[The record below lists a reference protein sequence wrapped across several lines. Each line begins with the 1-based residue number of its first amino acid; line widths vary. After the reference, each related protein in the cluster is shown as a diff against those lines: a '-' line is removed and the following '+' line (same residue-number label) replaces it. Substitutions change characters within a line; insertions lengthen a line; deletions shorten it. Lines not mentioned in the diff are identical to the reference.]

1 MYFELPRVQGRWRN
15 PLREVSCAG
24 AQLVRELSAA
34 VAVVMA
40 NLPAAEGSI
49 PPTAAVN
56 LNIFYF
62 SCPLCSLCSTC
73 LVIPSHLTCYSMFR
87 RLTKHWGAHIGLT
100 LFPSFLHLH
109 WNEASIDLQCVHVLN
124 FFPNMHLWT
133 QNIPVELSAARDSFT
148 LFNVYELLH
157 QSWFSVFICSSTC
170 VIASFPGLHE
180 SLGTRLHVWVTP
192 VNLSVTNSILVCLV
206 V

>member
-1 MYFELPRVQGRWRN
+1 
-15 PLREVSCAG
+15 
-24 AQLVRELSAA
+24 
-34 VAVVMA
+34 MA

-62 SCPLCSLCSTC
+62 SCPLCSLCLTC

-87 RLTKHWGAHIGLT
+87 RLTKHWGVHIGLT
-100 LFPSFLHLH
+100 LFPSFSTSTGMRLA
-109 WNEASIDLQCVHVLN
+109 WTFSVYV
-124 FFPNMHLWT
+124 FPDMHLWT
-133 QNIPVELSAARDSFT
+133 QNIPVELSAERDIFT

-192 VNLSVTNSILVCLV
+192 VTTLGVTCAMNIINFSLTCTTMNWTLIQVDTLLAC
-206 V
+206 